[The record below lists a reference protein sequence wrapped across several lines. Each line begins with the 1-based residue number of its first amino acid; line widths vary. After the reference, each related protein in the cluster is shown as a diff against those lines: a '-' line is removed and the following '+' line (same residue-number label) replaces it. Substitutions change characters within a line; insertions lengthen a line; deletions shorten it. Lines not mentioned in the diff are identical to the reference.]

1 MEQQNASVPAMKYAG
16 FGIRFL
22 AFILDT
28 VVYYLIAWL
37 IWGDK
42 VVSSSNGNFNA
53 SLTNEQLLI
62 PLAYFIIFWLVFS
75 SSPGKMIC
83 GLKIR
88 KTNGS
93 KIGIKE
99 VLIRVL
105 VYIIIFIGAW
115 FILGN
120 QKKQA
125 LHDMAAG
132 TVVVKR

>member
-1 MEQQNASVPAMKYAG
+1 MEQTQTTENQMKYAG
-16 FGIRFL
+16 FGIRLL
-22 AFILDT
+22 AYIFDAVI
-28 VVYYLIAWL
+28 YFFIAWL

-42 VVSSSNGNFNA
+42 VVSSSNGSFNA
-53 SLTNEQLLI
+53 SLNNEQLLI
-62 PLAYFIIFWLVFS
+62 PLAYFILFWLVLS
-75 SSPGKMIC
+75 SSPGKMLL

-88 KTNGS
+88 KMDGS

-105 VYIIIFIGAW
+105 VYIVIFIGGW

-120 QKKQA
+120 KKKQA